1 MRSRSQLVGLG
12 CLPLLAL
19 LAGGCDDFAVD
30 ERGKSR
36 PTVNGGYDDERQITV
51 NGGEDPTE
59 PGPGT
64 RQDSGSTTRHD
75 GGVAPAPKADSK
87 PPTPPKQDSGTT
99 PTGVCGNDF
108 ESQVFALVNQ
118 ERAKAGLA
126 ALKCD
131 LVAGKVAH
139 DYSQLQCDKG
149 QMGHNVGG
157 TDPFQRMQA
166 GGVKFSSAGE
176 NVAAG
181 QTTPAEVMQA
191 WMNSSGHRAN
201 ILGNYAYIGVGYVP
215 CSTGG
220 GGWFGGYGHYWTQDF
235 WK

>member
-1 MRSRSQLVGLG
+1 MHPRSRLSALG
-12 CLPLLAL
+12 CLGLIAVLCNA
-19 LAGGCDDFAVD
+19 GCDDFEMAATHS
-30 ERGKSR
+30 RSR
-36 PTVNGGYDDERQITV
+36 PTVNGAYDNNRQITV
-51 NGGEDPTE
+51 NGGEDPDPV
-59 PGPGT
+59 PGP
-64 RQDSGSTTRHD
+64 TTRHD
-75 GGVAPAPKADSK
+75 GGSTAPRSDGGVAPKADTK
-87 PPTPPKQDSGTT
+87 PAPLPKSDSGAP

-118 ERAKAGLA
+118 ERAKAGLG

-131 LVAGKVAH
+131 PLATKVAH
-139 DYSQLQCDKG
+139 DYSQLMCDKG

-157 TDPFQRMQA
+157 TDPFQRMQSA
-166 GGVKFSSAGE
+166 GIKFMTAGE

-181 QTTPAEVMQA
+181 QQTPAAVMQA

-215 CSTGG
+215 CNSGG
-220 GGWFGGYGHYWTQDF
+220 SWYGGNYWTQDF